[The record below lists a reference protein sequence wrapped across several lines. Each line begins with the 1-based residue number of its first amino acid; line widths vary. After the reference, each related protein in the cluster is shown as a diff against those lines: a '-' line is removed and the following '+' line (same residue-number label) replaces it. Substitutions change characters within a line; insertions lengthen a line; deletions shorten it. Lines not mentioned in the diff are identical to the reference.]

1 MAHFAQI
8 DSDNIVTQVIVV
20 NNEDCLDSDGNE
32 SEAVGVAFC
41 QDLLGADTNWVQ
53 TSYNNN
59 MRFTYAGIGNIY
71 LADQNVFLPQKPF
84 PSWVLNTSTWVWDA
98 PVALPSDH
106 GINNDKV
113 VMYDWDEDSTSWTNR
128 QEINHFT
135 TPSDL
140 GMSSDESYFVT
151 YDFNLEVGYYNR
163 QEIKSEET

>member
-8 DSDNIVTQVIVV
+8 DENSIVTNVIVV
-20 NNEDCLDSDGNE
+20 SNDDCLDSDGSE
-32 SEAVGVAFC
+32 SKLGIAFC
-41 QDLLGADTNWVQ
+41 KNLLGADTNWVR

-59 MRFTYAGIGNIY
+59 IRFRYAGIGMKYDSTN
-71 LADQNVFLPQKPF
+71 DVFLIQKPY
-84 PSWVLNTSTWVWDA
+84 PSWVLNTSTWGWDA

-135 TPSDL
+135 PPSDL

-151 YDFNLEVGYYNR
+151 YDFNLEVGYHNR
-163 QEIKSEET
+163 QENTVTDLT